1 MRSRIFIT
9 GLISCLVIQ
18 SSFAAEGLQ
27 SAETKNVISDYA
39 KTKYPLVFV
48 HGMFGFNRLGS
59 AEFGLD
65 YWYQVLPDL
74 AKNGATA
81 YATQVSPLE
90 STEVRGEQL
99 LQQVEEVVAITG
111 KNKVNLIGHS
121 HGGPTARYVAG
132 IRPDLVSSVTSVA
145 GVNFGSPVADLV
157 QNLPLLSTALAAAV
171 DALVSPIISYAQ
183 LRSNLPSDF
192 KASIHSLSAQG
203 AAEFN
208 AKFPLGLPTK
218 ACQDGPA

>member
-81 YATQVSPLE
+81 YATQVSPL
-90 STEVRGEQL
+90 SRL
-99 LQQVEEVVAITG
+99 
-111 KNKVNLIGHS
+111 K
-121 HGGPTARYVAG
+121 YVANNCYNK
-132 IRPDLVSSVTSVA
+132 SKKSWQS
-145 GVNFGSPVADLV
+145 
-157 QNLPLLSTALAAAV
+157 LAKT
-171 DALVSPIISYAQ
+171 
-183 LRSNLPSDF
+183 RS
-192 KASIHSLSAQG
+192 I
-203 AAEFN
+203 
-208 AKFPLGLPTK
+208 
-218 ACQDGPA
+218 

>member
-18 SSFAAEGLQ
+18 SGFAAEGLQ

-74 AKNGATA
+74 AKNGATPMLRR
-81 YATQVSPLE
+81 YPRLSRL
-90 STEVRGEQL
+90 
-99 LQQVEEVVAITG
+99 
-111 KNKVNLIGHS
+111 K
-121 HGGPTARYVAG
+121 YVANNCYNK
-132 IRPDLVSSVTSVA
+132 SKKSWQS
-145 GVNFGSPVADLV
+145 
-157 QNLPLLSTALAAAV
+157 LAKT
-171 DALVSPIISYAQ
+171 
-183 LRSNLPSDF
+183 RS
-192 KASIHSLSAQG
+192 I
-203 AAEFN
+203 
-208 AKFPLGLPTK
+208 
-218 ACQDGPA
+218 